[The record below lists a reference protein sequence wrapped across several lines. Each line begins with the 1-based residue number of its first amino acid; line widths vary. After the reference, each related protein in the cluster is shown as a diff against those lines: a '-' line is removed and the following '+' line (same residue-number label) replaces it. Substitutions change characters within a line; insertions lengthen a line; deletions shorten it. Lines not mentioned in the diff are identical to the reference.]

1 MSKKLIVFIDSGDT
15 LVNEGTEYRNEGSPI
30 VQSCEL
36 IDGAKELLLTLKE
49 RGYTIEL
56 VADGYTQSFD
66 NSYGQH
72 GLKNIFDARTISEEV
87 GEKKPSQAMFETAMK
102 LLHLTDEDKKRIIMV
117 GNNLERDIVGANRF
131 GITSVFIKWSSRYP
145 MEPKNEEEV
154 PDYII
159 RKPLELLDLVEKL
172 EAELEKTEATHGE
185 EAVSIR
191 KCI

>member
-36 IDGAKELLLTLKE
+36 IDGAKEMLLTLKE

-131 GITSVFIKWSSRYP
+131 GITSVFIKWSPRYP
-145 MEPKNEEEV
+145 MEQKNEEEV

-172 EAELEKTEATHGE
+172 EAELEKTEGTHGE